1 MKVLRNGSKGV
12 QVSYLQFIL
21 KNLNLY
27 NGDIDGIF
35 GNNTTNA
42 ILEFQRNA
50 TIDET
55 GIADES
61 TWNAL
66 VPYAI
71 VPTTINYSYDIMML
85 NIQRFILKYPFLNIG
100 NIGTSVMGK
109 NIPYIQIGFGP
120 NKVLYVGSTHAN
132 EWITSTLL
140 MKFIEDFSNSY
151 LEDSNIFNN
160 ISTREIYES
169 STIIIVP
176 MLNPDGVDLVT
187 GDIDVLSD
195 EYINAKNI
203 SQNYPN
209 IPFPNGWKANISGID
224 LNLQFP
230 AEWDKAK
237 EIKYRQGFTTP
248 APRDFVGNYPLEAPE
263 SIAIYDLTASNNFS
277 LMLTYH
283 TQGEV
288 IYWKFLD
295 YNPPNAQLYGEL
307 FEKVSGYSLETT
319 PYSSSFAGFK
329 DWFIQNF
336 NRPGYT
342 IEAGLGTNPLPI
354 SQFNEIYMDNIGILV
369 YGALPIEKVNQL
381 TT

>member
-1 MKVLRNGSKGV
+1 MKTLGNGSRGI
-12 QVSYLQFIL
+12 QVSYLQLIL

-27 NGDIDGIF
+27 AGNIDGIF
-35 GNNTTNA
+35 GNNTRNA
-42 ILEFQRNA
+42 VTEFQKNA
-50 TIDET
+50 TIGET
-55 GIADES
+55 GIVDIS

-66 VPYAI
+66 AAYAI

-100 NIGTSVMGK
+100 TIGTSAMGK
-109 NIPYIQIGFGP
+109 NIPYIQIGFGS

-140 MKFIEDFSNSY
+140 MKFIEVFSDSY
-151 LEDSNIFNN
+151 LQEKNIFEN
-160 ISTREIYES
+160 ISAKEIYES

-176 MLNPDGVDLVT
+176 MLNPDGVDLVVD
-187 GDIDVLSD
+187 DIDKLSS

-203 SQNYPN
+203 SLNYPN
-209 IPFPNGWKANISGID
+209 IPFPSGWKANILGID

-230 AEWDKAK
+230 AEWQQAK
-237 EIKYRQGFTTP
+237 EIKYNQGYIYP

-263 SIAIYDLTASNNFS
+263 AISIYELAISNDFS

-288 IYWKFLD
+288 IYWQFLN
-295 YNPPNAQLYGEL
+295 YNPPNAQKFGRIFQE
-307 FEKVSGYSLETT
+307 VSGYPLQTT
-319 PYSSSFAGFK
+319 PYNSSFAGFK

-342 IEAGLGTNPLPI
+342 IEAGIGTNPLPI
-354 SQFNEIYMDNIGILV
+354 SQFDKIYNDNIGILT
-369 YGALPIEKVNQL
+369 YASLPIDKINQHK
-381 TT
+381 T

>member
-151 LEDSNIFNN
+151 LEDANIFNN

-342 IEAGLGTNPLPI
+342 IEAGFGTNPLPI